1 MVFIKVRSCS
11 TRPAFPPVAPS
22 PFLLALLFPCP
33 LFLVLFFFFSLSSP
47 LFLRHPP
54 RRGGEERVGETVEA
68 PLANERQNEKVRF
81 FDVINLGMAI
91 TRNNGRGF
99 VAYQNR

>member
-22 PFLLALLFPCP
+22 PPFLSALLFPCP
-33 LFLVLFFFFSLSSP
+33 LFLVLFFSFFSFFFCSS
-47 LFLRHPP
+47 FVV
-54 RRGGEERVGETVEA
+54 RRGGEGVGETVEA
-68 PLANERQNEKVRF
+68 LLANERQNEKVRF
-81 FDVINLGMAI
+81 FDVINLGMAV
-91 TRNNGRGF
+91 TRGNGLCL

>member
-11 TRPAFPPVAPS
+11 TRPAFPPVAPPLLS
-22 PFLLALLFPCP
+22 PPGPSLSLPPFPRPFFFLLLF
-33 LFLVLFFFFSLSSP
+33 SP
-47 LFLRHPP
+47 LLILRFV
-54 RRGGEERVGETVEA
+54 RRGGEGVGETVEA

-81 FDVINLGMAI
+81 FDVINLGMAV
-91 TRNNGRGF
+91 TRSHGRGF

>member
-11 TRPAFPPVAPS
+11 TRPAFPPVAPFS
-22 PFLLALLFPCP
+22 FPPRPSLSLPPFPRPF
-33 LFLVLFFFFSLSSP
+33 FFFFSLRSS
-47 LFLRHPP
+47 FAAAD
-54 RRGGEERVGETVEA
+54 EEVGETVEA

-81 FDVINLGMAI
+81 FDVINLGMAV
-91 TRNNGRGF
+91 TRNDGRGF

>member
-11 TRPAFPPVAPS
+11 TRPAFPPVAPPLLS
-22 PFLLALLFPCP
+22 PLTLLFPCP
-33 LFLVLFFFFSLSSP
+33 LFLVLFFSSSFSP
-47 LFLRHPP
+47 LLILRFV
-54 RRGGEERVGETVEA
+54 RRGGEGVGETVEA

-81 FDVINLGMAI
+81 FDVINLGMAV
-91 TRNNGRGF
+91 TRSHGRGF